1 MRNSVRLQQGRSWYV
16 AYLTCMMQDKALKQC
31 LYVSICPL
39 ALKRTYPV
47 DLSFGTNLSGS
58 VNSCAG
64 KETRRGS

>member
-1 MRNSVRLQQGRSWYV
+1 V